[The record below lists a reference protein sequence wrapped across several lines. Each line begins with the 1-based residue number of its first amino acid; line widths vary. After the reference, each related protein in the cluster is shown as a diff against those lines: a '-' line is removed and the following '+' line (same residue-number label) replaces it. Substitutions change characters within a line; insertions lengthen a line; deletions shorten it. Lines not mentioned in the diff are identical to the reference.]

1 MLPAHGKE
9 RDLFL
14 SQRLLKSAVLIG
26 PCGALLQ
33 NVDYLEIALFEQHL
47 SPTEALADLPLQ
59 LLNGLGPA
67 VHVREHYLREALLA
81 RTECLHLLKALLELS
96 IVHRLSRWRQQD
108 HGLRCLVLTEQL
120 LLGTWHGRLNFFL
133 A

>member
-33 NVDYLEIALFEQHL
+33 NVDDLEIALFEQDL
-47 SPTEALADLPLQ
+47 PPSETLADLPLKF
-59 LLNGLGPA
+59 LNRLRSA
-67 VHVREHYLREALLA
+67 VYVREHYLREALLA
-81 RTECLHLLKALLELS
+81 CAECLHFLYALLELS
-96 IVHRLSRWRQQD
+96 IVHRLGRWRQ
-108 HGLRCLVLTEQL
+108 
-120 LLGTWHGRLNFFL
+120 
-133 A
+133 